1 MLHQDRAHEIH
12 LLLCT
17 LSYFRYQQPAKAV
30 QKAES
35 EGYTV
40 VAEDSG
46 LRLYGDMK
54 TGDFA
59 LLDKSSGRIWYS
71 GQRDVLDENSEASQ
85 LNFGRVKTE
94 IVSMIALNYVQV
106 STIASTAVPLYQN
119 SYAYCVGEDNVT
131 VGKTDGGYRAS
142 YLFEDLDITVP
153 VLVELADGRLRVT
166 VEGDKIESGDEYII
180 TSIAVLPGFMAED
193 GSRDGYLFVPS
204 GSFL

>member
-1 MLHQDRAHEIH
+1 MLIKRISALILCLARA
-12 LLLCT
+12 
-17 LSYFRYQQPAKAV
+17 LSFSVFAENTGSEDNTAAETAV

-46 LRLYGDMK
+46 LKLYGDMK

-59 LLDKSSGRIWYS
+59 LLDKTSGRIWYS

-85 LNFGRVKTE
+85 LNFGRIKTE

-131 VGKTDGGYRAS
+131 VEKTDGGYRAS
-142 YLFEDLDITVP
+142 Y
-153 VLVELADGRLRVT
+153 GRQAQ
-166 VEGDKIESGDEYII
+166 GHG
-180 TSIAVLPGFMAED
+180 
-193 GSRDGYLFVPS
+193 
-204 GSFL
+204 